1 MGSSLFADI
10 LSDVVVVPKP
20 GSIEPILISGDKSI
34 PSLTTSSLTVTSGLI
49 NGLPV
54 DRFVTTNTEQV
65 FKSKYPI
72 SLPRYCTEFKY
83 RYPVFFS
90 DHIVS
95 SSHIEF
101 GNVDVSNQWDG
112 VDVVKLKNSVM
123 TLSGNQVSISS
134 VANSY
139 YRTCQLG
146 ELMHSIRLFKYLI

>member
-1 MGSSLFADI
+1 
-10 LSDVVVVPKP
+10 
-20 GSIEPILISGDKSI
+20 
-34 PSLTTSSLTVTSGLI
+34 
-49 NGLPV
+49 
-54 DRFVTTNTEQV
+54 
-65 FKSKYPI
+65 
-72 SLPRYCTEFKY
+72 
-83 RYPVFFS
+83 
-90 DHIVS
+90 VS

-146 ELMHSIRLFKYLI
+146 ELMHSIRLFYISNLKLVDFAVSYEGILGFLQIDTLYIKKKVKY